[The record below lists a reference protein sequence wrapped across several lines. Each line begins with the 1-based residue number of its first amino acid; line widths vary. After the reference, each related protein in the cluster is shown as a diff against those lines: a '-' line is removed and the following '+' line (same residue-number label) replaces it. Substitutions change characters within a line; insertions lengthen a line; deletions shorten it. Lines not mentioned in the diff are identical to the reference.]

1 MVQNRLDQCF
11 GADIF
16 FDTVRLCRRSHGS
29 HRICLMA
36 LPGTI
41 LLTAH
46 RCPTGAFVSR
56 LTFERGC
63 ILCRFHTTRHAKE
76 IMYSFLR
83 AHRFILFVFQVD
95 FTTAVDD
102 AVYRRPCMYGE
113 GPVPLAFR
121 SDGQVSLLS
130 SYAKTTC
137 SVGEST
143 EVMKVRIFVL
153 SV

>member
-1 MVQNRLDQCF
+1 
-11 GADIF
+11 
-16 FDTVRLCRRSHGS
+16 
-29 HRICLMA
+29 
-36 LPGTI
+36 
-41 LLTAH
+41 
-46 RCPTGAFVSR
+46 
-56 LTFERGC
+56 
-63 ILCRFHTTRHAKE
+63 
-76 IMYSFLR
+76 MYSLQISHNQARKRNYSFIR